1 MTILP
6 RLQPLRWCHS
16 CPLLHLPNMKHCLR
30 ALTPL
35 KLKNS
40 SRIQVH
46 TKRVTMHIVNIP
58 DVVATQMLGCMLHQE
73 QERKLHDLVQDLHPT
88 SALVGEAA
96 KADVQEVLPGRLQ
109 SHFHGWTDV
118 DDLATNPYHHHQ
130 LLCPVLSDPAN
141 WKQDCPHTATQVTQL
156 LEMFHTKGLIRLC
169 LDIVTETHISKF
181 NSLLDS
187 PNLLVRRTHIH
198 TLSACGKP
206 SPFFHCILLS
216 FLPW

>member
-1 MTILP
+1 
-6 RLQPLRWCHS
+6 
-16 CPLLHLPNMKHCLR
+16 
-30 ALTPL
+30 
-35 KLKNS
+35 
-40 SRIQVH
+40 
-46 TKRVTMHIVNIP
+46 MHIVNIP